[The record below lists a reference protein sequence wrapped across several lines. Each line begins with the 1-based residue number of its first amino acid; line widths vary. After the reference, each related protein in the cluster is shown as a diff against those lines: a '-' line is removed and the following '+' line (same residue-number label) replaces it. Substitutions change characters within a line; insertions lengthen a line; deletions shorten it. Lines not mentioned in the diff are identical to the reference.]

1 MAHMQNMVTAAVPLC
16 LEQSKIKVDF
26 GDFCC
31 LHSACPP
38 CVYII
43 LGGVI
48 LVHSSILAACSFSSV
63 ASGGGPLERRTRLA
77 HMQNVVTA
85 AAPLCLERSKIK
97 VNSGDFSLA
106 GRERDREDHTTTDPH
121 M

>member
-1 MAHMQNMVTAAVPLC
+1 MCAHAPEDM
-16 LEQSKIKVDF
+16 
-26 GDFCC
+26 
-31 LHSACPP
+31 H
-38 CVYII
+38 II
-43 LGGVI
+43 LVGVI

-63 ASGGGPLERRTRLA
+63 ASGGGPLERWKRKTRLA

-106 GRERDREDHTTTDPH
+106 GRERDREDHTLLDP
-121 M
+121 